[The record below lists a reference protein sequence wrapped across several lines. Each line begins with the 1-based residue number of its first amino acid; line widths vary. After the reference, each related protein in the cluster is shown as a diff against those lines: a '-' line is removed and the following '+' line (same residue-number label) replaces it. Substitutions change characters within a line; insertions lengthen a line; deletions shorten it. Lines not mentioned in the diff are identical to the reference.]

1 MQDDGMC
8 AEMHIHYPA
17 SSEQRKQK
25 MKIMKMKILT
35 MMEILRKSYNLY
47 CNKISYV
54 T

>member
-8 AEMHIHYPA
+8 AEIHIHYSA

-25 MKIMKMKILT
+25 MKIMKLKILT
-35 MMEILRKSYNLY
+35 MMESLRKNYNLY